1 MIITYT
7 VAEYTTEDTSVEITF
22 ENENGF
28 IHKRHINIPHNDD
41 GTIDEEYFQEI
52 IEGQLRGVE
61 NKIKIGVIKFIDP
74 NENVGLAST

>member
-28 IHKRHINIPHNDD
+28 IHKRHINIPHNED
-41 GTIDEEYFQEI
+41 GSVDEDYFQEI
-52 IEGQLRGVE
+52 LEGQMRGVE
-61 NKIKIGVIKFIDP
+61 NKIKLGIITFNNP
-74 NENVGLAST
+74 ETEL